1 MTAVT
6 QTETTPSANV
16 SLFRIAF
23 AVFLTYMTVG
33 LPLPVIPLFVHQ
45 ELGYGNTM
53 VGIAVGIQFLATVL
67 TRGYAGRLA
76 DQHGAK
82 RSALQGMF
90 ACGLAGG
97 AWLLAALLPVDAAY
111 KFALLVLGRLI
122 LGFGESQLL
131 TGTLTWGMGLVG
143 PARSGKVMSWN
154 GMAIYGAL
162 AAGAPLG
169 LLINSQFG
177 FAALAA
183 TTMALPLAAWAFNGS
198 VRKVP
203 AHKGERPS
211 LWSVVGQIWQPGL
224 GLALQGVGF
233 AVIGTF
239 VSLYF
244 MSRGWAMAGFTLTA
258 FGGAFVLMR
267 VFFGWMPDRFGGVKV
282 AVASLVIETIGLL
295 LLWNA
300 PVASVALLGAALTGC
315 GCSLIFPALGVEVVK
330 RVAPQVRGTALGGYA
345 AFQDISYGVTGPLAG
360 VSHLVWLSVRLPG
373 RCGFRGG
380 GDRGDAGGVSQNV
393 SRCCRVAAAPYP
405 AYGSS
410 RCRPGKAQ
418 RHRAKYQATSQ
429 KIASAISNAIN
440 INPGRA
446 ESVLKVSTTGANSG
460 L

>member
-1 MTAVT
+1 MAPFFCFWLYFSPMN
-6 QTETTPSANV
+6 QDATTV
-16 SLFRIAF
+16 SRTRSNADLFRIAF

-53 VGIAVGIQFLATVL
+53 VGIAVGVQFLATVL

-76 DQHGAK
+76 DQFGAK
-82 RSALQGMF
+82 RSALQGML
-90 ACGLAGG
+90 ACGLAGA
-97 AWLLAALLPVDAAY
+97 AWLLAAVLPVSPMA
-111 KFALLVLGRLI
+111 KFALLIVGRLI

-162 AAGAPLG
+162 AVGAPLG
-169 LLINSQFG
+169 LLINSHFG
-177 FAALAA
+177 FAALAI
-183 TTMALPLAAWAFNGS
+183 TSMALPLLAWAFNGT

-203 AHKGERPS
+203 AHAGERPS
-211 LWSVVGQIWQPGL
+211 LWSVVGLIWKPGI

-244 MSRGWAMAGFTLTA
+244 ASNGWAMAGFTLSA

-267 VFFGWMPDRFGGVKV
+267 ILFGWMPDRFGGVKV
-282 AVASLVIETIGLL
+282 ATVSLLLETAGLL
-295 LLWNA
+295 LLWQA
-300 PVASVALLGAALTGC
+300 PTAWVALAGAALTGA

-330 RVAPQVRGTALGGYA
+330 RVPPQVRGTALGGYA

-360 VSHLVWLSVRLPG
+360 LL
-373 RCGFRGG
+373 
-380 GDRGDAGGVSQNV
+380 
-393 SRCCRVAAAPYP
+393 
-405 AYGSS
+405 
-410 RCRPGKAQ
+410 
-418 RHRAKYQATSQ
+418 ATSFGYPSVFL
-429 KIASAISNAIN
+429 AGAVSALFGIVVTLLALR
-440 INPGRA
+440 RA
-446 ESVLKVSTTGANSG
+446 
-460 L
+460 

>member
-6 QTETTPSANV
+6 HSESTSKANV

-33 LPLPVIPLFVHQ
+33 LPLPVIPLFVHH

-82 RSALQGMF
+82 RSALQGML
-90 ACGLAGG
+90 ACGMAGA
-97 AWLLAALLPVDAAY
+97 AWLLAALLPVSAMW
-111 KFALLVLGRLI
+111 KFALLIVGRLI

-143 PARSGKVMSWN
+143 PGRSGKVMSWN

-169 LLINSQFG
+169 LLIHSHFG
-177 FAALAA
+177 FAALAG
-183 TTMALPLAAWAFNGS
+183 TTMALPLLAWAFNGT

-203 AHKGERPS
+203 AHAGERPS
-211 LWSVVGQIWQPGL
+211 LWSVVGLIWKPGM

-244 MSRGWAMAGFTLTA
+244 LSKGWAMAGFTLTA

-267 VFFGWMPDRFGGVKV
+267 ILFGWMPDRYGGVKV
-282 AVASLVIETIGLL
+282 AIVSLLVETAGLV
-295 LLWNA
+295 LLWQA
-300 PVASVALLGAALTGC
+300 TDAWMALAGAALTGS

-330 RVAPQVRGTALGGYA
+330 RVPPQVRGTALGGYA

-360 VSHLVWLSVRLPG
+360 LL
-373 RCGFRGG
+373 
-380 GDRGDAGGVSQNV
+380 
-393 SRCCRVAAAPYP
+393 
-405 AYGSS
+405 
-410 RCRPGKAQ
+410 
-418 RHRAKYQATSQ
+418 ATSFGYPSVFL
-429 KIASAISNAIN
+429 AGAISAVVGIVVTLACF
-440 INPGRA
+440 RQR
-446 ESVLKVSTTGANSG
+446 
-460 L
+460 

>member
-1 MTAVT
+1 MTV
-6 QTETTPSANV
+6 ETPSIQTSSANA

-23 AVFLTYMTVG
+23 AVFLTYLTVG

-45 ELGYGNTM
+45 QLGYGNTM

-76 DQHGAK
+76 DQFGAK
-82 RSALQGMF
+82 RSALQGMV
-90 ACGLAGG
+90 ACGLAGA
-97 AWLLAALLPVDAAY
+97 AWLLAALLPVDAAV
-111 KFALLVLGRLI
+111 KFLLLIAGRLM

-169 LLINSQFG
+169 LFIHGRYG
-177 FAALAA
+177 FAVLAIV
-183 TTMALPLAAWAFNGS
+183 TMLLPLLAWAFNGS

-203 AHKGERPS
+203 AHAGERPS
-211 LWSVVGQIWQPGL
+211 LWSVVGLVWKPGL

-244 MSRGWAMAGFTLTA
+244 VSKGWGMAGFTLTA

-267 VFFGWMPDRFGGVKV
+267 VLFGWMPDRFGGVNV
-282 AVASLVIETIGLL
+282 AIASLLIETVGLL
-295 LLWNA
+295 LLWQA
-300 PVASVALLGAALTGC
+300 PVEWMALLGAALTGS

-330 RVAPQVRGTALGGYA
+330 RVPPQVRGTAIGGYA

-360 VSHLVWLSVRLPG
+360 LLATAFGYPSVFL
-373 RCGFRGG
+373 
-380 GDRGDAGGVSQNV
+380 
-393 SRCCRVAAAPYP
+393 AAAVS
-405 AYGSS
+405 ALLGVVVTLLAF
-410 RCRPGKAQ
+410 RQ
-418 RHRAKYQATSQ
+418 RADQ
-429 KIASAISNAIN
+429 
-440 INPGRA
+440 
-446 ESVLKVSTTGANSG
+446 
-460 L
+460 

>member
-1 MTAVT
+1 MTAIT
-6 QTETTPSANV
+6 SAQNTPPANIP
-16 SLFRIAF
+16 LFRIAF

-76 DQHGAK
+76 DQFGAK
-82 RSALQGMF
+82 RSALQGML
-90 ACGLAGG
+90 ACGLAGV
-97 AWLLAALLPVDAAY
+97 AWLLAALLPVSAPVQ
-111 KFALLVLGRLI
+111 FALLIVGRLM

-162 AAGAPLG
+162 AVGAPLG
-169 LLINSQFG
+169 LFIHSHYG
-177 FAALAA
+177 FAVLAA
-183 TTMALPLAAWAFNGS
+183 TTILLPLLALLFNGT

-203 AHKGERPS
+203 AHAGERPS
-211 LWSVVGQIWQPGL
+211 LLSVIGLIWKPGL

-244 MSRGWAMAGFTLTA
+244 VSHGWALAGFTLTA

-267 VFFGWMPDRFGGVKV
+267 VLFGWMPDRFGGVNV
-282 AVASLVIETIGLL
+282 AIVSLLVEAAGLL
-295 LLWNA
+295 LLWLA
-300 PVASVALLGAALTGC
+300 PVEGMALLGAALTGC

-330 RVAPQVRGTALGGYA
+330 RVPPQVRGTALGGYA

-360 VSHLVWLSVRLPG
+360 LL
-373 RCGFRGG
+373 
-380 GDRGDAGGVSQNV
+380 AT
-393 SRCCRVAAAPYP
+393 
-405 AYGSS
+405 AYGYPSVFLA
-410 RCRPGKAQ
+410 G
-418 RHRAKYQATSQ
+418 
-429 KIASAISNAIN
+429 AISALA
-440 INPGRA
+440 GVAVTLAAFRRRA
-446 ESVLKVSTTGANSG
+446 GQ
-460 L
+460 

>member
-1 MTAVT
+1 MSAVT
-6 QTETTPSANV
+6 ESVKTSSANT

-33 LPLPVIPLFVHQ
+33 LPLPVIPLFVHN
-45 ELGYGNTM
+45 ELGYGNMM
-53 VGIAVGIQFLATVL
+53 VGFAVGIQFLATVL

-76 DQHGAK
+76 DLRGAK

-97 AWLLAALLPVDAAY
+97 AWLLAALLPIGAEA
-111 KFALLVLGRLI
+111 KFALLVVGRLI

-143 PARSGKVMSWN
+143 PTRSGKVMSWN

-169 LLINSQFG
+169 LLIHSHFG
-177 FAALAA
+177 YAALAG
-183 TTMALPLAAWAFNGS
+183 TTMVLPLLAWAFNGS

-203 AHKGERPS
+203 AHAGERPS
-211 LWSVVGQIWQPGL
+211 LWSVVGLIWKPGM

-239 VSLYF
+239 ISLYF
-244 MSRGWAMAGFTLTA
+244 MSHGWAMAGFTLTA

-267 VFFGWMPDRFGGVKV
+267 ILFGWMPDRFGGVKV
-282 AVASLVIETIGLL
+282 ATVSLLVETVGLL
-295 LLWNA
+295 LLWQAPNA
-300 PVASVALLGAALTGC
+300 WVALAGAALTGA

-330 RVAPQVRGTALGGYA
+330 RVPQQVRGTALGGYA

-360 VSHLVWLSVRLPG
+360 LL
-373 RCGFRGG
+373 
-380 GDRGDAGGVSQNV
+380 
-393 SRCCRVAAAPYP
+393 
-405 AYGSS
+405 
-410 RCRPGKAQ
+410 
-418 RHRAKYQATSQ
+418 ATSFGYSSVFL
-429 KIASAISNAIN
+429 AGAISAVVGIVVTLVSFR
-440 INPGRA
+440 RA
-446 ESVLKVSTTGANSG
+446 
-460 L
+460 